1 MILEAHLLCYDER
14 DIIGYAIRNLKTF
27 ADRIIVH
34 DAGSTD
40 GTRDVCKAWGVDIR
54 EWAIGG
60 ILDDETN
67 MNLKN
72 SCWKGT
78 DADWV
83 AVLDCDEFLY
93 FPQGTRKTLDTYQR
107 LHAAVIKAH
116 GFDMYCEQY
125 PTTEGQIY
133 DEVKMGAPSDK
144 WYGKPALF
152 SPLRLKE
159 INFGIG
165 AHEADPLLMNGHRLR
180 VGHTWPKANPP
191 TYLLH
196 YHHGVG
202 PIERVA
208 ARLDAKRQRLS
219 DRNVAKRWGNFDP
232 GLKHAEDKRVGILAG
247 LTQVVP

>member
-1 MILEAHLLCYDER
+1 MKVEAHLLCFNEA

-27 ADRIIVH
+27 ADIIIVH

-40 GTRDVCKAWGVDIR
+40 GTREICEAYGVYIKD
-54 EWAIGG
+54 WKIGG
-60 ILDDETN
+60 TLDDETN

-72 SCWKGT
+72 ECWKGT
-78 DADWV
+78 EADWV
-83 AVLDCDEFLY
+83 TVLDADEILY
-93 FPQGTRKTLDTYQR
+93 FPKGGRQTIETYQR
-107 LHAAVIKAH
+107 INAAVIKAH
-116 GFDMYCEQY
+116 GFDMYSTQY

-133 DEVKMGAPSDK
+133 DEVKMGAPADK
-144 WYGKPALF
+144 WYSKPVLF
-152 SPLRLKE
+152 SPARVKE

-180 VGHTWPKANPP
+180 VGPTWPKANPP

-219 DRNVAKRWGNFDP
+219 DRNVAKRWGNFDK
-232 GLKHAEDKRVGILAG
+232 GEVHAKEKREGILQG
-247 LTQVVP
+247 LMQVVA